1 MSYTRFQAKQQA
13 KIYKLE
19 KALKLQR
26 EYLQN
31 KDAVIKGLCK
41 MITHL
46 QKFERWYESA
56 DSKPVLE
63 KLDEAQARVEA
74 LERAGV

>member
-31 KDAVIKGLCK
+31 KDSVIKGLCK
-41 MITHL
+41 MIT
-46 QKFERWYESA
+46 Q
-56 DSKPVLE
+56 LE
-63 KLDEAQARVEA
+63 KQNA
-74 LERAGV
+74 